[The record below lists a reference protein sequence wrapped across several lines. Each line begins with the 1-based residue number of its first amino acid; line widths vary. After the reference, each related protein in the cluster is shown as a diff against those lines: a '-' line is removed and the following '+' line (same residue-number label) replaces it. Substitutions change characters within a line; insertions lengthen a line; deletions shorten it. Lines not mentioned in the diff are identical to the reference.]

1 MMMTPTAGYP
11 QPHSRKEPLASVSA
25 STAPA
30 SASAAAASKA
40 TAASAQSY
48 LANEDPARLE
58 QDKRLIYK

>member
-11 QPHSRKEPLASVSA
+11 QPHPRKEPLASVSA
-25 STAPA
+25 SAAP
-30 SASAAAASKA
+30 
-40 TAASAQSY
+40 ASAQSY

>member
-25 STAPA
+25 SAAP
-30 SASAAAASKA
+30 ASAAAASKA

>member
-11 QPHSRKEPLASVSA
+11 QPHPRKEPLASVSA
-25 STAPA
+25 SAAPA
-30 SASAAAASKA
+30 SAATASKA